1 MVLPDPRRVH
11 AELVGVQRLLRDVG
25 DELVRRPRVVL
36 VVIVAQGEVAEVHNT
51 PPFGLLR
58 PFSSLG
64 RSLDLLPA
72 L

>member
-1 MVLPDPRRVH
+1 LKWCSPIH
-11 AELVGVQRLLRDVG
+11 AELVGVQRLLGDVG

-51 PPFGLLR
+51 PPFDSLR

-64 RSLDLLPA
+64 RSPDLLPA